1 MCEPIVPPTD
11 EGKKHRSRLIIVGFV
26 HLVLSILLCFIM
38 LTTGLFELINVAI
51 LFCALSQMNFCCLI
65 IYIINI
71 SIDFFTL
78 FNQVGLWIQTGDYT
92 ENMKDAT
99 WGEQFAIAI
108 MFILLIFYVV
118 ATIVCFF
125 AYREFKGMIFDAGQ
139 GGGFGMGGMM
149 SGGQRGAQ
157 QQDGSGSGAQ

>member
-1 MCEPIVPPTD
+1 ME
-11 EGKKHRSRLIIVGFV
+11 E
-26 HLVLSILLCFIM
+26 
-38 LTTGLFELINVAI
+38 
-51 LFCALSQMNFCCLI
+51 
-65 IYIINI
+65 
-71 SIDFFTL
+71 
-78 FNQVGLWIQTGDYT
+78 
-92 ENMKDAT
+92 AT
-99 WGEQFAIAI
+99 WGEQFALAI